1 MFIDPIFQGQLI
13 EKKTRPTYNSLGARE
28 GWKLPKNG
36 QKSEKKNVFVVLNKY
51 QSVTHVFKG
60 CL

>member
-13 EKKTRPTYNSLGARE
+13 EKKLDRQIIVWVLGRVE
-28 GWKLPKNG
+28 KLPKNG

>member
-13 EKKTRPTYNSLGARE
+13 EKKLDRQIRVWVLGRVE
-28 GWKLPKNG
+28 KLPKNG